1 MIVRNLAQAGTLAAV
16 SLLAPLAVAEPAA
29 VLPRTV
35 RLLASDDFAGR
46 MTGSEGETKTT
57 RYLVAELER
66 LGARPLPGKE
76 GLLLPFEFT
85 SGSSDAGSSLEIAA
99 VEQTAAETF
108 RGVERIQALSFS
120 DSGAVAGELVFAG
133 YGIAT
138 PEIEGGAYDSY
149 VGIDVKDKVVLA
161 LRYSPEDVDPDRRA
175 LLARHSGLRYKALA
189 ARERGAKALLVVTG
203 PRSANAGELVPM
215 SFDTALG
222 GSGILAASIA
232 GSVAERLWASVSGK
246 TLESVQKELDSGN
259 PHVTGFAIP
268 GMRVALDVRVARER
282 RTAHNV
288 VGVLPASG
296 TAKAADPTSYV
307 VLGAHLDHLG
317 DGAHG
322 NSLARAG
329 ERGQIHY
336 GADDNASGVAAVLYA
351 GEILAKSTHRRS
363 FVLGFW
369 SGEEIGLLGSSQ
381 FLKEAP
387 VPSDRIVAY
396 LNFDMV
402 GRMRDD
408 RLNVQGVGSSPAWRS
423 LVEQAN
429 VVAGIDIRLKDDP
442 YLPTDATSF
451 YLAGIPVLDFFTG
464 SHEDYHR
471 PTDRPEKIDYED
483 LERVARLGALVAS
496 KVAALD
502 ERPAYAKVAPKD
514 QPGSR
519 DGLRVYTG
527 TIPDYT
533 TEVDGL
539 RLSGVVEGGPA
550 EKAGLRE
557 GDVIVEFGGQRVA
570 NIYDYTHALERAK
583 IGEPVRV
590 VVLRDAQRL
599 EVTITPS
606 ARK

>member
-1 MIVRNLAQAGTLAAV
+1 MIARTLARAGALAAAA
-16 SLLAPLAVAEPAA
+16 LLAPLASAEPAA
-29 VLPRTV
+29 VLTRTV
-35 RLLASDDFAGR
+35 ELLASDDFAGR
-46 MTGSEGETKTT
+46 LTGSEGEEKTA
-57 RYLVAELER
+57 RYLASELER
-66 LGARPLPGKE
+66 LGARPLPGK
-76 GLLLPFEFT
+76 GGFLLPFEFT
-85 SGSSDAGSSLEIAA
+85 SGTSDAGSSLEIAA
-99 VEQTAAETF
+99 AGQAAAETF
-108 RGVERIQALSFS
+108 RGAERIQALSFS
-120 DSGAVAGELVFAG
+120 DTGTASGEIVFAG
-133 YGIAT
+133 YGLVT

-149 VGIDVKDKVVLA
+149 VGLDVKDKIVLA
-161 LRYSPEDVDPDRRA
+161 LRYSPEVVDPDRRA

-203 PRSANAGELVPM
+203 PRSANAGEIVPM
-215 SFDTALG
+215 SFDAALG
-222 GSGILAASIA
+222 GSGIVAASIS
-232 GSVAERLWASVSGK
+232 GSVAQRIWARVSGK
-246 TLESVQKELDSGN
+246 TLESVQEELDSGN
-259 PHVTGFAIP
+259 PHVAGFAIS
-268 GMRVALDVRVARER
+268 GGRVALDVRVARER
-282 RTAHNV
+282 RTARSA
-288 VGVLPASG
+288 VGVLPALREAG
-296 TAKAADPTSYV
+296 AADPASYV

-317 DGAHG
+317 RGAHG
-322 NSLARAG
+322 NSLAQSG

-351 GEILAKSTHRRS
+351 GEILAKSAHRRS

-381 FLKEAP
+381 FLKDAP
-387 VPSDRIVAY
+387 VPVDSIIAY

-402 GRMRDD
+402 GRMRDG
-408 RLNVQGVGSSPAWRS
+408 RLNVQGVGSSPLWRS
-423 LVEQAN
+423 LVERAN
-429 VVAGIDIRLKDDP
+429 VVAGIDVRLKDDP

-451 YLAGIPVLDFFTG
+451 YLAGIPVIDFFTG
-464 SHEDYHR
+464 SHQDYHR
-471 PTDRPEKIDYED
+471 PTDRPEKIAYED

-496 KVAALD
+496 RVAALD
-502 ERPAYAKVAPKD
+502 ERPAYAKVEPKE

-519 DGLRVYTG
+519 EGLRVFTG

-550 EKAGLRE
+550 EKGGLRA

-590 VVLRDAQRL
+590 VLLRDGQRL
-599 EVTITPS
+599 EVTITPT